1 MRTQLFSV
9 LVCVAA
15 CSVPDKEAPTDD
27 LGSNAG
33 SGDTSP
39 LETMITDAPPEFSNN
54 GTAIFKFSANRDDAK
69 FECSVDGMPAMPCTS
84 PFSKKLGDGTHSFS
98 VRATDGDGMS
108 DDTPAEHLW
117 SIDTVA
123 PTTTLTESPPAA
135 DNSTEVTFRFTSN
148 EMNVTFECSLDNGA
162 FMTCK
167 SGDLVTG
174 IGDGAHAFAVRAKDR
189 AGNVD
194 ASPSIHAWSVDTSTP
209 DTTLLSGPVGA
220 VASQSATF
228 EFISPDAGSGA
239 TFECALDGAAFAA
252 CSSPVSYP
260 SLSMGQHTFAV
271 RVRDSV
277 GNYDPTPATRTWVI
291 DATPPETMITAGP
304 TGTVPMA
311 SVSISFTANEN
322 IVSFTCSLD
331 GAAMQPCTSPFN
343 ATNLAQG
350 AHTFAVQATDE
361 AGNTDPSPATVS
373 FTVDTVAPDI
383 MFVGGPNNNDTVGP
397 RILYL
402 FTVSEGT
409 VECSVDGAP
418 FMACGSPFGFN
429 AAAGA
434 HSFSVRSTDG
444 AGNSTTATRTFTVA
458 CSAPDPTGSLGL
470 LHLDDSGQVLANA
483 TGGATGLL
491 GTTDQPETVD
501 PTFTTGRFA
510 GGLAFNATEAD
521 VATWPVMAGT
531 TDAPTVELWASPSA
545 LPGTRDILV
554 NEDNRLHVRVT
565 AASGS
570 TVQFGATLV
579 EGNGV
584 IHTVVSAPVA
594 ADTWHHVLVSLSAPT
609 LRLWVDGARPEIG
622 DTPVSGISFGT
633 LRLGGSYGGAVDEV
647 YIAGAAVTDDEAA
660 RGRFCPISGVVY

>member
-1 MRTQLFSV
+1 
-9 LVCVAA
+9 VAA

-277 GNYDPTPATRTWVI
+277 GNYDPTPATRT
-291 DATPPETMITAGP
+291 
-304 TGTVPMA
+304 
-311 SVSISFTANEN
+311 
-322 IVSFTCSLD
+322 
-331 GAAMQPCTSPFN
+331 
-343 ATNLAQG
+343 
-350 AHTFAVQATDE
+350 
-361 AGNTDPSPATVS
+361 
-373 FTVDTVAPDI
+373 
-383 MFVGGPNNNDTVGP
+383 
-397 RILYL
+397 
-402 FTVSEGT
+402 
-409 VECSVDGAP
+409 
-418 FMACGSPFGFN
+418 
-429 AAAGA
+429 
-434 HSFSVRSTDG
+434 
-444 AGNSTTATRTFTVA
+444 FTVA

-609 LRLWVDGARPEIG
+609 LRLWVDGARTEIG